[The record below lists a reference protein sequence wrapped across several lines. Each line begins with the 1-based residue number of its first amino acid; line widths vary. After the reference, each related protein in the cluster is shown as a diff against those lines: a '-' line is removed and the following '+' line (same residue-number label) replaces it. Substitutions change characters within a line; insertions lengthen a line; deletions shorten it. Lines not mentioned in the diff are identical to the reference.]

1 MFLGVLPLFV
11 LAHFGHHLHAA
22 LLVPLTPYIRDDFAL
37 DYTKAGVLVSVFTI
51 AYGISQ
57 LPAGWLADRIGRRVL
72 IGVGVSGVALCGILA
87 ALSPTYAV
95 LVACLVLLGVAGG
108 GYHPS
113 AAPLITE
120 SVDPQKRGRALGF
133 HQIGGSVGFFLVPL
147 IAAGTAAALGWRGS
161 FIVLAIPVIIFGVF
175 LYWFLGR
182 RKDTAA
188 VVREVSDSDSIEGS
202 QSRSRRL
209 VPFLAL
215 SVAGQSVIFSV
226 VSFLPL
232 FAVDNLGATEEM
244 AAVFLSVAYSAGLWS
259 GPLGGYLSDRFGAIP
274 VMLVASLLAGPA
286 IYLLNLVTYGWSIVL
301 VVMVIGMCMDMRMP
315 VSEVYVIGHTT
326 ERNRS
331 TVLGIYYFASRGGP
345 GIVTPVLGYL
355 IDRFGFGTGF
365 TVMGAG
371 LFGVVLV
378 CALFLRANRAD

>member
-1 MFLGVLPLFV
+1 
-11 LAHFGHHLHAA
+11 
-22 LLVPLTPYIRDDFAL
+22 
-37 DYTKAGVLVSVFTI
+37 
-51 AYGISQ
+51 
-57 LPAGWLADRIGRRVL
+57 
-72 IGVGVSGVALCGILA
+72 
-87 ALSPTYAV
+87 
-95 LVACLVLLGVAGG
+95 LLGVMGG

-147 IAAGTAAALGWRGS
+147 IAAGTGTVLGWRGS
-161 FIVLAIPVIIFGVF
+161 FVVLAIPVIVFGVF

-182 RKDTAA
+182 REHNGTI
-188 VVREVSDSDSIEGS
+188 DSELNNSASVQAGKS
-202 QSRSRRL
+202 SFRRL

-215 SVAGQSVIFSV
+215 SIAGQSLIFPV

-259 GPLGGYLSDRFGAIP
+259 GPLGGYLSDRFGAVP
-274 VMLVASLLAGPA
+274 VILIVSLLAGPA
-286 IYLLNLVTYGWSIVL
+286 IYLLNLVSYGWTMVL

-315 VSEVYVIGHTT
+315 VSEAYVIGHTT

-331 TVLGIYYFASRGGP
+331 TLLGIYYFMSRGGP

-365 TVMGAG
+365 TVTGAVM
-371 LFGVVLV
+371 FTVVLV
-378 CALFLRANRAD
+378 CALFLRPGRAD

>member
-1 MFLGVLPLFV
+1 MGFLPLFM

-22 LLVPLTPYIRDDFAL
+22 LLVPLMPYIRDDFAL

-57 LPAGWLADRIGRRVL
+57 LPAGWLADRIGRRIL

-87 ALSPTYAV
+87 ALSPNYAV
-95 LVACLVLLGVAGG
+95 MVACIVLLGMAGG

-147 IAAGTAAALGWRGS
+147 IAAGTGTVLGWRGS
-161 FIVLAIPVIIFGVF
+161 FVVLAIPVIVFGVF

-182 RKDTAA
+182 REHNGTI
-188 VVREVSDSDSIEGS
+188 DSELNNSASVQAGKS
-202 QSRSRRL
+202 SFRRL

-215 SVAGQSVIFSV
+215 SIAGQSLIFPV

-244 AAVFLSVAYSAGLWS
+244 AAVFLSLAYSAGLWS
-259 GPLGGYLSDRFGAIP
+259 GPLGGYLSDRFGAVP
-274 VMLVASLLAGPA
+274 VILIVSLLAGPA
-286 IYLLNLVTYGWSIVL
+286 IYLLNLVSYGWTMVL

-315 VSEVYVIGHTT
+315 VSEAYVIGHTT

-331 TVLGIYYFASRGGP
+331 TLLGIYYFMSRGGP

-365 TVMGAG
+365 TVTGAVM
-371 LFGVVLV
+371 FTVVLV
-378 CALFLRANRAD
+378 CALFLRPGRAD

>member
-1 MFLGVLPLFV
+1 MGLLPLFV
-11 LAHFGHHLHAA
+11 VAHFGHHLHAA
-22 LLVPLTPYIRDDFAL
+22 LLVPLMPYIRDDFGL
-37 DYTKAGVLVSVFTI
+37 DYTQAGVLVSIFTV
-51 AYGISQ
+51 AYGVSQ

-72 IGVGVSGVALCGILA
+72 IGAGVSGVALCGILA

-95 LVACLVLLGVAGG
+95 MAACLVLLGMTGG

-113 AAPLITE
+113 AAPIITE

-147 IAAGTAAALGWRGS
+147 IAAGTASVLGWRGS
-161 FIVLAIPVIIFGVF
+161 FVVLAIPVIIFGVF

-182 RKDTAA
+182 RKKASIIET
-188 VVREVSDSDSIEGS
+188 VVHDELSVKAG
-202 QSRSRRL
+202 RSVLRRL

-215 SVAGQSVIFSV
+215 SIAGQSVIFSV

-232 FAVDNLGATEEM
+232 FAVDNLGTTEEM
-244 AAVFLSVAYSAGLWS
+244 AAVFLSLAYSAGLWS
-259 GPLGGYLSDRFGAIP
+259 GPVGGYLSDRFGAVP
-274 VMLVASLLAGPA
+274 VILIVSLLAGPA
-286 IYLLNLVTYGWSIVL
+286 IYLLNLVSYGWSMVL
-301 VVMVIGMCMDMRMP
+301 VVMTIGMCMDMRMP
-315 VSEVYVIGHTT
+315 VSEAYIIGYTT

-355 IDRFGFGTGF
+355 IDRFGFSNSF
-365 TVMGAG
+365 TVMGVA
-371 LFGVVLV
+371 LLGVVLV
-378 CALFLRANRAD
+378 CAMFLRSGRAD